1 MLIGIVRGK
10 LDPHGT
16 GKHKKT
22 KTVTVATGSGRTG
35 SATTVSVVVRVTAAG
50 KALLKKNPSP
60 SGLPITDTERFMATE
75 GAASTV
81 TKTFRL

>member
-1 MLIGIVRGK
+1 VLIGIVRGK

-50 KALLKKNPSP
+50 KALLKKNPSGP
-60 SGLPITDTERFMATE
+60 PITDTERFTPTE